1 MKQEVWYIYR
11 TERIKKPRTEY
22 EVYVQEDKNIL
33 RKIIVQASTGEKIA
47 YNPGRYILRRLG
59 RKCKPKRL
67 GVLFNKYIIRNYA
80 AKKSQQENYMNMWI
94 SQ

>member
-1 MKQEVWYIYR
+1 MKQEVWYIQR

-59 RKCKPKRL
+59 
-67 GVLFNKYIIRNYA
+67 VLVNKYFIRNYA
-80 AKKSQQENYMNMWI
+80 AKKSQ
-94 SQ
+94 